1 MKELIDE
8 VKYLCKEIILQVISV
23 AIFYLLSYK
32 INMNIYLASIMGTT
46 IFLICKDIH
55 IERSYMKD
63 YLNIKVRIK
72 DVIFQ
77 YKFRI
82 LIYLLEI
89 VTIFFLNNR
98 IGLIQSKILYSIF
111 LLTYNLY
118 NTINLKIKIYAKWL
132 AFIGIFPLIA
142 MLIKGNNIGDMYVK
156 NPLTML
162 GVVTGGIT
170 ALITMLIFMVNFNV
184 NDIYL
189 GKSKSK
195 VYLEDRVLIQ
205 FFKSGI
211 FKFAFFVFLV
221 VTLKLC
227 GIVFK
232 VTYIYQVLESIKL
245 FSRLLV
251 IIEKYY
257 KDAGIFSFLI
267 LSLTILLAIMGNIEQ
282 LFHTMKFKEDEM
294 LYLKRKIEQSIG
306 KKYKKLLDDRKDG
319 RYFFEELTEEYKKIK
334 EDEKEKFL
342 QVVFEV
348 ILNTNFNSYTDD
360 FINEITVEKLDEV
373 LNNKYNW
380 MQENVSNNEILEKS
394 LSADVLFLSYLDKS
408 KFNNLKVDLRYRI
421 NYFTENEYDI
431 RINLI
436 EKFIKLEEQ
445 DSWKFFHS
453 LMEEIL
459 RSNRLSED
467 TEFVKCVFKKVTRN
481 FMKIDKL
488 ENNILYKL
496 LKKNIYN
503 IELEKL
509 KNEVIVTYLY
519 DQNIGCLERC
529 KYKELLNLLS
539 VEYKISW
546 ALYKIFEE
554 KYKWSKDVEFAF
566 EVLYETDLERVES
579 YYWDIIEGTRKRK
592 EYTEILEI
600 ILSILDK
607 SKLHY
612 RMRNKYEFIFENLKR
627 EINYD
632 FEEVLKNRDINI
644 FKFILIRDWVNKNY
658 INYYIEELK
667 YFNEN
672 VDNSIL
678 INNIFHKLL
687 LCVNYKVI
695 EQNRYITEIIYQLI
709 RKYRELI
716 VESIYHINDWKIL
729 MYLERSLDNIFE
741 IHFKTNHKNI
751 RNDSTLAYFNVL
763 LDKKRYEELYS
774 DKKFK
779 KELYMNLSEYMR
791 RNNKTLEETID
802 NFKQYRNLSELE
814 ERVLK
819 REIDD
824 VLIV

>member
-1 MKELIDE
+1 MEDLMSE
-8 VKYLCKEIILQVISV
+8 VKYLFKEIILQVISV
-23 AIFYLLSYK
+23 VIFYLLSHK
-32 INMNIYLASIMGTT
+32 INMNIYLASIIGTT
-46 IFLICKDIH
+46 IFLSCRDVY
-55 IERSYMKD
+55 IEYSLMKD
-63 YLNIKVRIK
+63 YFKFK
-72 DVIFQ
+72 DTIFQ
-77 YKFRI
+77 YKYWI
-82 LIYLLEI
+82 LIYALET
-89 VTIFFLNNR
+89 VVIFLFNNK

-111 LLTYNLY
+111 LLTFNLY
-118 NTINLKIKIYAKWL
+118 NTVNLKIKIYAKWL
-132 AFIGIFPLIA
+132 AFIGIFPLVA

-170 ALITMLIFMVNFNV
+170 ALITMLIFIINFNV

-211 FKFAFFVFLV
+211 FKFTFFVFLV

-232 VTYIYQVLESIKL
+232 VTYIYKVLESIKL
-245 FSRLLV
+245 FRGLLD
-251 IIEKYY
+251 IIKEYY
-257 KDAGIFSFLI
+257 KSAGIFSFII
-267 LSLTILLAIMGNIEQ
+267 LSLTTLLAIVGNIGQ

-294 LYLKRKIEQSIG
+294 LYLKRKIEQSIV

-319 RYFFEELTEEYKKIK
+319 KYFFQELTEEYKKIK

-342 QVVFEV
+342 QVVFKV
-348 ILNTNFNSYTDD
+348 IFNTNFNSYTDN
-360 FINEITVEKLDEV
+360 FINEITVEKLDEF

-380 MQENVSNNEILEKS
+380 IQENVSNKKILEKS
-394 LSADVLFLSYLDKS
+394 LLADILSLSYLDKS

-436 EKFIKLEEQ
+436 EKFIKLEKQE
-445 DSWKFFHS
+445 DWEFIHS

-459 RSNRLSED
+459 GSNRLSED
-467 TEFVKCVFKKVTRN
+467 TEFVKYVFKKVIRN
-481 FMKIDKL
+481 FVKIDKL

-496 LKKNIYN
+496 LKKNTYN
-503 IELEKL
+503 IELKKL
-509 KNEVIVTYLY
+509 KNEVIVSYLY
-519 DQNIGCLERC
+519 DQNIRYLERC
-529 KYKELLNLLS
+529 KYKELLNLLTE
-539 VEYKISW
+539 EYKISW
-546 ALYKIFEE
+546 ALYKISEE

-566 EVLYETDLERVES
+566 EVLYETDLKRVDS
-579 YYWDIIEGTRKRK
+579 YYWDSISGTHKRK
-592 EYTEILEI
+592 ERTEVLEI

-607 SKLHY
+607 SRLHY
-612 RMRNKYEFIFENLKR
+612 RMRNKYKFIFENLKR
-627 EINYD
+627 EINYE
-632 FEEVLKNRDINI
+632 FEQILENMDINI
-644 FKFILIRDWVNKNY
+644 FKFILIRDWVNKND
-658 INYYIEELK
+658 INYWIEELK

-672 VDNSIL
+672 MNSIIL
-678 INNIFHKLL
+678 INNIFNKLIL
-687 LCVNYKVI
+687 YVNYRVI
-695 EQNRYITEIIYQLI
+695 EQNRCITEVIYQLT
-709 RKYRELI
+709 RNYRELI
-716 VESIYHINDWKIL
+716 VESIYHIDDWKIL
-729 MYLERSLDNIFE
+729 MYLEKRLDNILE
-741 IHFKTNHKNI
+741 IHFKNNKNI
-751 RNDSTLAYFNVL
+751 RTDSTLAYFNVL

-779 KELYMNLSEYMR
+779 KELYISLSEYMR
-791 RNNKTLEETID
+791 KNNKTLEETID
-802 NFKQYRNLSELE
+802 KFKQYRNLSELE